1 MLLWAAHY
9 TLSVYSTEKSQ
20 REDRLLY
27 LERAE
32 FACNFT
38 SIFEELKCSHISF
51 DQSEFLI
58 SEYVSTNI
66 WFIRSPF
73 RRVIAKD
80 EKN

>member
-27 LERAE
+27 LERE